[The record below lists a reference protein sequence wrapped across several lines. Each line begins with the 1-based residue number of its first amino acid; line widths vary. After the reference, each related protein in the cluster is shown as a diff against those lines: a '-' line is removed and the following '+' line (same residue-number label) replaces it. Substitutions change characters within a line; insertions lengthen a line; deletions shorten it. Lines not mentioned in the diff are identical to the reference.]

1 MSLLLLLFSLYIA
14 KSILF
19 RKNIHRILDTVQEYN
34 IFCARELTE
43 NIFFFSICCMC
54 CKRFFMMCLLLVV
67 VMVMHSHINV
77 KYNVYVS
84 VSQFNATVCEHFE
97 YIRKLFFCACQ
108 KYMKNYRFL
117 LENTAIRIKSMIKQ
131 RESLIFHIVHS
142 FLTGFKGIF
151 FIISVSYHIFT
162 SVFYF
167 YRIIIRYWFINQQ
180 LLHTLKLIYRNPA
193 NRRRRKKR
201 KKLQIFMFLSF

>member
-1 MSLLLLLFSLYIA
+1 
-14 KSILF
+14 
-19 RKNIHRILDTVQEYN
+19 
-34 IFCARELTE
+34 
-43 NIFFFSICCMC
+43 
-54 CKRFFMMCLLLVV
+54 
-67 VMVMHSHINV
+67 
-77 KYNVYVS
+77 
-84 VSQFNATVCEHFE
+84 
-97 YIRKLFFCACQ
+97 
-108 KYMKNYRFL
+108 
-117 LENTAIRIKSMIKQ
+117 MIKQ

-201 KKLQIFMFLSF
+201 KKLQVFMFLSFWSLPLIAGYCCTVIRIYKNYKINIISFMWVKVKVYSNKNVKTEKMLWARNIKWIVIKSNWKICHAQLKHLWSLTL